1 MTLDRR
7 DVLLGMAGLA
17 GLAVAGCG
25 GGGGGGSSPDETGGG
40 GGDGGGSG
48 PGPTPIDLSPPPQ
61 PNANGRNLL
70 VILMDDMGPHT
81 SAYGTPGLSTP
92 NMDALAAAGARYQ
105 HAYITMSTC
114 SASRSAL
121 FTGLYNFT
129 TGATFNVQEY
139 VGSAESLA
147 ADDPSWLRDAN
158 SQYNRFKIRTPEPT
172 LIELL
177 KKAGYFT
184 GLQHKFHRSPHTRF
198 PFDRWDPVTP
208 GVSRYSQVVDFLT
221 QAKGQGQ
228 PWYLEHCISFPHR
241 PWPDSSKQPS
251 SIDRSVVQPP
261 GHLPD
266 TDVVRTDWS
275 EYLAAVRSA
284 DGAVG
289 QVMQALQESGM
300 ADNTL
305 VVLMGD
311 NGVEYHRGKATTYNL
326 GLQVPLLIKG
336 PGVVPGGVRAELF
349 AGVDLLPTVLDALGL
364 VTVGRQH
371 GVSHYPLLSGA
382 DTAAPNSVL
391 VGLGLALDSRAADR
405 SIFDGRYQLLYM
417 PDPTATYV
425 VDDLKLITPWRNPV
439 YSHIVDNRSVD
450 GFADAYR
457 LLDLAD
463 HDLRDFTRPRFEL
476 YDLQSDPWEI
486 RDLAADPAHA
496 DTLQRLRSQL
506 GSWMARYDDPVPR
519 P

>member
-1 MTLDRR
+1 M
-7 DVLLGMAGLA
+7 
-17 GLAVAGCG
+17 
-25 GGGGGGSSPDETGGG
+25 
-40 GGDGGGSG
+40 
-48 PGPTPIDLSPPPQ
+48 
-61 PNANGRNLL
+61 
-70 VILMDDMGPHT
+70 
-81 SAYGTPGLSTP
+81 
-92 NMDALAAAGARYQ
+92 
-105 HAYITMSTC
+105 
-114 SASRSAL
+114 
-121 FTGLYNFT
+121 YNFT

-147 ADDPSWLRDAN
+147 AEDPSWLRDAN

-198 PFDRWDPVTP
+198 PFDRWDPVMP
-208 GVSRYSQVVDFLT
+208 GVSRYSQVVDFLS

-305 VVLMGD
+305 VVFYKTFPSSYSYTRIGSVTQVEVVA
-311 NGVEYHRGKATTYNL
+311 GV
-326 GLQVPLLIKG
+326 LQRREA
-336 PGVVPGGVRAELF
+336 GVR
-349 AGVDLLPTVLDALGL
+349 
-364 VTVGRQH
+364 
-371 GVSHYPLLSGA
+371 
-382 DTAAPNSVL
+382 
-391 VGLGLALDSRAADR
+391 
-405 SIFDGRYQLLYM
+405 SI
-417 PDPTATYV
+417 
-425 VDDLKLITPWRNPV
+425 
-439 YSHIVDNRSVD
+439 
-450 GFADAYR
+450 
-457 LLDLAD
+457 
-463 HDLRDFTRPRFEL
+463 
-476 YDLQSDPWEI
+476 
-486 RDLAADPAHA
+486 AHA
-496 DTLQRLRSQL
+496 DGDHSVHRDHRRCRGVQ
-506 GSWMARYDDPVPR
+506 
-519 P
+519 